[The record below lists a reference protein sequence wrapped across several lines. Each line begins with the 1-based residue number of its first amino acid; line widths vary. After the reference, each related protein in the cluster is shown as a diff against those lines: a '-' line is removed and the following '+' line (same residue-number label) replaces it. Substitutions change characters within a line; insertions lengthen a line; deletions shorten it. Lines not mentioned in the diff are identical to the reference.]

1 VRGVQVVAYDPSGS
15 PDSLAALGENL
26 RFAPSATACIEQAEI
41 VVIAT
46 PWREF
51 EEIPAMQWAR
61 KSSPRTI
68 IDCWRTLKN
77 VADIE
82 GIRYVTLGTG
92 VVEAPVAKL
101 TGSPTS

>member
-1 VRGVQVVAYDPSGS
+1 
-15 PDSLAALGENL
+15 
-26 RFAPSATACIEQAEI
+26 
-41 VVIAT
+41 
-46 PWREF
+46 
-51 EEIPAMQWAR
+51 
-61 KSSPRTI
+61 
-68 IDCWRTLKN
+68 